1 MNTPVLPMDGPCHV
15 GWWNISVNGGGED
28 SWCKSMAHEFH
39 IHTMNN
45 VNSWPR
51 SFFRNWGHR
60 GGSNCK
66 RSNISY
72 KPALQLYVRCIIF
85 ATRRNINIPSFG
97 HAILH
102 RNVHVIWHWVINI
115 VVAGTPPICD
125 RPMQPLTSFDRLH
138 VCQCSQKPLIF
149 FNAHFHHFQSNVIH
163 FRFG

>member
-1 MNTPVLPMDGPCHV
+1 MA
-15 GWWNISVNGGGED
+15 GERIAD
-28 SWCKSMAHEFH
+28 AKVWLTNFTYTRWIMLILGRA
-39 IHTMNN
+39 
-45 VNSWPR
+45 P
-51 SFFRNWGHR
+51 FFRNRSHG

-72 KPALQLYVRCIIF
+72 KPPLQLYVRCITF
-85 ATRRNINIPSFG
+85 AIRRNINIPSFG

>member
-72 KPALQLYVRCIIF
+72 KPPLQLYVRCITF
-85 ATRRNINIPSFG
+85 AIRRNINIPSFG

-115 VVAGTPPICD
+115 VVACRSSSNLWPANATFDFFRSLACM
-125 RPMQPLTSFDRLH
+125 PMQLKTIN
-138 VCQCSQKPLIF
+138 IF
-149 FNAHFHHFQSNVIH
+149 
-163 FRFG
+163 